1 MAEKTQRI
9 NEYKTNAVNA
19 VKAIIENAKD
29 LIFTEYRGMT
39 VAQITELRKKL
50 HAEEA
55 RYKVVKNNYM
65 DLALKELGKP
75 NMSSLLKGPTA
86 VTFIN
91 KDAGP
96 VAKILVDFSK
106 EAPLILKGAI
116 IEGKEFDKNDVLAF
130 SKMPSRNDLYA
141 QLLGSLNAPATNFVY
156 VLHGVISKLVRTIK
170 AVGDAKQQ

>member
-19 VKAIIENAKD
+19 VKTIIENAKD

-50 HAEEA
+50 RAEDA

-65 DLALKELGKP
+65 NLALKELGKP
-75 NMSSLLKGPTA
+75 DMSGLLKGPTA

-106 EAPLILKGAI
+106 EAPLVLKGAI
-116 IEGKEFDKNDVLAF
+116 IEGKDFDKNGVLAF
-130 SKMPSRNDLYA
+130 SKMPSRNEMYA
-141 QLLGSLNAPATNFVY
+141 KLLGSLNAPATNFVY
-156 VLHGVISKLVRTIK
+156 VVNGVISKLVRTIK